1 MLTFDYTAR
10 DTTSNKIIKSTVQAE
25 SERSAA
31 KLLMAQGIVPLELM
45 EQTKKGSLISR
56 FTNRVSAKDRI
67 IFTRQL
73 ATLINAGLPLAQSL
87 RTLADQTQNK
97 RLISITNDIITSIE
111 GGSSLSVAFGK
122 HSEVFNDVYIALI
135 AAGEVSGTLDEAM
148 ERIAS
153 QQEKD
158 AELISKVRGAM
169 VYPAIVLV
177 VIIGV
182 IAFMLLTIVPQIEQL
197 YVDLKKELP
206 FITAA
211 MVAVSNF
218 AISFWWLVLLLLGA
232 GIYFLKRYI
241 GTEAGR
247 RAYDGFKLNVPLF
260 GKMFRKLYMARFTRT
275 GQTLMASGVQ
285 MLEMLRI
292 SARAVNNTVVSAAI
306 LRAADKVK
314 GGKALSVALKNEPY
328 ILSLVPQMIGIGEQS
343 GGIDKMMGKAA
354 TYFENELD
362 TTIRSISTAI
372 EPVLM
377 VVLALVAGIMV
388 GAILLPVYGLVG
400 NLPGSS

>member
-1 MLTFDYTAR
+1 MLTFEYTAR
-10 DTTSNKIIKSTVQAE
+10 DTTSNKIIKSSVSAE

-31 KLLMAQGIVPLELM
+31 KLLMAQGIVPLEII
-45 EQTKKGSLISR
+45 EQTKKGNFFSK

-87 RTLADQTQNK
+87 RTLTDQTENK
-97 RLISITNDIITSIE
+97 KLVSITNDILASIE
-111 GGSSLSVAFGK
+111 GGSSLSAAFAK
-122 HSEVFNDVYIALI
+122 HPEVFNDVYIALI
-135 AAGEVSGTLDEAM
+135 SAGEASGTLDEAM
-148 ERIAS
+148 ERIAN

-158 AELISKVRGAM
+158 AELIGKVRGAM
-169 VYPAIVLV
+169 VYPVIVLV
-177 VIIGV
+177 VIFGV
-182 IAFMLLTIVPQIEQL
+182 IAFMLLTVVPQIELL
-197 YVDLKKELP
+197 YRDLKKELP

-211 MVAVSNF
+211 MVGVANF
-218 AISFWWLVLLLLGA
+218 MIDFWWLVILLSIA

-241 GTEAGR
+241 GTPNGR
-247 RAYDGFKLNVPLF
+247 RAFDTFKLNVPLF

-292 SARAVNNTVVSAAI
+292 AARAVNNVVIAEAI
-306 LRAADKVK
+306 SRAADKVK
-314 GGKALSVALKNEPY
+314 GGKSLSSSLKNEQY
-328 ILSLVPQMIGIGEQS
+328 VLSLVPQMIGIGEQS

-354 TYFENELD
+354 TYYENELD

-372 EPVLM
+372 EPILM
-377 VVLALVAGIMV
+377 VVLAVVAGIMV

-400 NLPGSS
+400 NTTL

>member
-10 DTTSNKIIKSTVQAE
+10 DTTSNKIIKSTVSAE

-31 KLLMAQGIVPLELM
+31 KLLMAQGIVPLQLI
-45 EQTKKGSLISR
+45 EQTKKGSLFSK
-56 FTNRVSAKDRI
+56 FTNRVGAKDRI

-87 RTLADQTQNK
+87 RTLTDQTQNK
-97 RLISITNDIITSIE
+97 RLVSITNDIITSIE
-111 GGSSLSVAFGK
+111 GGSSLSVAFAK
-122 HSEVFNDVYIALI
+122 HPEVFNDVYIALI

-148 ERIAS
+148 ERIAN

-158 AELISKVRGAM
+158 AELLGKVRGAM

-177 VIIGV
+177 VIMGV
-182 IAFMLLTIVPQIEQL
+182 ITFMLLTIVPQIELL
-197 YVDLKKELP
+197 YRDLKKELP

-211 MVAVSNF
+211 MVA
-218 AISFWWLVLLLLGA
+218 ISDFMINFWWLVALILA
-232 GIYFLKRYI
+232 AVIYFTKRYVA
-241 GTEAGR
+241 TDAGR
-247 RAYDGFKLNVPLF
+247 RAYDTFKLNVPLF

-292 SARAVNNTVVSAAI
+292 SARAVNNTVISDAI
-306 LRAADKVK
+306 MRAADKVK

-354 TYFENELD
+354 TYYENELD

-377 VVLALVAGIMV
+377 VVLAGVAAIMV

-400 NLPGSS
+400 NVPGG